1 MFFDKTMLES
11 AILSWSKNNLEDD
24 KYITANLKKF
34 TLDDSNKI
42 ETLPEHIH
50 PEILKSWIRSK
61 KYGLDPSKHGIAK
74 SLETDIFEQIYRQ
87 NKNLIQATISFKDNL
102 SKISLNSNYNFVLT
116 DNQGVI
122 LLVWPGNDM
131 MAERAKQVNLKPGVI
146 CSEETLGTTPTGLCL
161 RFKVP
166 VQTAGEEHYCNLFRD
181 RIGSS
186 APIFDCDKKL
196 LGTVNIYTLISEER
210 NLYIFG
216 ITRTIAT
223 SIENQIA
230 MNKFF
235 RNVLETM
242 GKACLIINYNGLI
255 FDVIGEAEKRLNI
268 SQENVVGLRY
278 QEILGIQPVIEAVLE
293 KGKDVQ
299 SAKILVPGSNRSFTI
314 SIKSVEINNDDSKR
328 FSCLIFFN
336 DDYDLNQPNKKGI
349 QSSSFTF
356 DSIIG
361 VSPQIQ
367 KSLKIA
373 RNFSD
378 TDINLLLIGES
389 GVGKEVFAQAIHH
402 NSREGKPFVAINCA
416 AIPESLIESEL
427 FGYESGAFTGAERRG
442 RAGNIELANEGTLF
456 LDEIGDMP
464 VELQAVLL
472 RVIEEKKVMRL
483 GSNRYIPVNF
493 RLIAATN
500 KNLKEMIALGK
511 FREDLYYRL
520 SVLKV
525 SIPPLRDRR
534 EDIIALAN
542 YFLQKGAQRLNVPI
556 PSISDAVKLQLLNY
570 DWPGNVRQLESAF
583 LYALKLCTNRVII
596 PSDLPEEITEVTANN
611 SDCKKKNQKVI
622 NNKDITDDSKDN
634 LSMKDMEKIIIDQTM
649 TKCNNNVREAA
660 KKLNISKSTL
670 YRKLEVYNLDIL

>member
-1 MFFDKTMLES
+1 MFYDKIMLKS
-11 AILSWSKNNLEDD
+11 AILSCTKNNLEDD
-24 KYITANLKKF
+24 DMTANLKKF
-34 TLDDSNKI
+34 TLDDSNKV

-61 KYGLDPSKHGIAK
+61 KNGLDPSKHGIPK
-74 SLETDIFEQIYRQ
+74 SLETDTFEQIYRQ
-87 NKNLIQATISFKDNL
+87 NKNLIQATLSFKDNL
-102 SKISLNSNYNFVLT
+102 CKILPNSNYNFFLT
-116 DNQGVI
+116 DKQGVI
-122 LLVWPGNDM
+122 LLVLPGNDM

-146 CSEETLGTTPTGLCL
+146 CSEETLGTTAHGLCL

-166 VQTAGEEHYCNLFRD
+166 AQTAGEEHYCDLFRD

-196 LGTVNIYTLISEER
+196 LGTVTISTLISEER

-216 ITRTIAT
+216 IVRTIAT

-230 MNKFF
+230 MNMFF

-242 GKACLIINYNGLI
+242 EKACLIINYNGLI
-255 FDVIGEAEKRLNI
+255 FDVNGEAEKRLNI
-268 SQENVVGLRY
+268 SQDNVIGLRY

-314 SIKSVEINNDDSKR
+314 SIKSVEFYNNDSKR

-336 DDYDLNQPNKKGI
+336 DDYDLNKPNNI

-367 KSLKIA
+367 KSIKIA
-373 RNFSD
+373 RNFSN

-389 GVGKEVFAQAIHH
+389 GAGKEVFAQAIHH

-472 RVIEEKKVMRL
+472 RVIEDKKVMRL

-500 KNLKEMIALGK
+500 KNLKELIAQGK
-511 FREDLYYRL
+511 FRDDLYYRL

-525 SIPPLRDRR
+525 SIPPLRERR

-570 DWPGNVRQLESAF
+570 DWPGNVRQLKNIVERLILVSPGDV
-583 LYALKLCTNRVII
+583 LK
-596 PSDLPEEITEVTANN
+596 
-611 SDCKKKNQKVI
+611 
-622 NNKDITDDSKDN
+622 DS
-634 LSMKDMEKIIIDQTM
+634 EF
-649 TKCNNNVREAA
+649 R
-660 KKLNISKSTL
+660 ISK
-670 YRKLEVYNLDIL
+670 NG